1 MGANTALSRLAP
13 CQKAKALTMMISAVP
28 MIASPVPSANLFHES
43 AVPTL
48 MPFGRLPLTVL
59 ILSFSSGPVKLPR

>member
-1 MGANTALSRLAP
+1 
-13 CQKAKALTMMISAVP
+13 

-48 MPFGRLPLTVL
+48 MPLGSLPLTVL
-59 ILSFSSGPVKLPR
+59 IFSFSSGPVKLPRYRVSEPTVTA